1 MCDALRR
8 LISTIEKATTE
19 KIKKPA
25 RVSLPGP
32 KQREP
37 RIRLL
42 IAVAWSVRKSRSSTR
57 ARHILPCKTRHF
69 ISQEV
74 NKHMDAA
81 ATDSCMRT
89 VKTGTAEGSVRPAR
103 LGCHRC
109 GRNEDFSLST
119 LEPTSVMCFDAVPS
133 SRLPPPASRQ
143 GAYIDGGPRR
153 VVAAPIWLRS
163 LCPSGLFVCLR
174 PHVPGKL
181 GFPAGSWPV
190 HGPATVPVVRR
201 EPKTYAHTAR
211 KSQKSY
217 RFAFSGVAA

>member
-1 MCDALRR
+1 VRR
-8 LISTIEKATTE
+8 ATPTYNDYRKGDYRE
-19 KIKKPA
+19 NQKPA

-42 IAVAWSVRKSRSSTR
+42 IAVAWSVPMSRSSTR
-57 ARHILPCKTRHF
+57 ARHILRCKTRHF

-89 VKTGTAEGSVRPAR
+89 VKTGTAEGSVRPVR
-103 LGCHRC
+103 LSCHRC

-163 LCPSGLFVCLR
+163 LCPSGLYSCVCARMYQESWVFR
-174 PHVPGKL
+174 PVRGLCTDQQQYLWFAGNLKPMLTPHGSPRRAIDSP
-181 GFPAGSWPV
+181 FP
-190 HGPATVPVVRR
+190 R
-201 EPKTYAHTAR
+201 
-211 KSQKSY
+211 
-217 RFAFSGVAA
+217 